1 MHKPENCVG
10 CSLCEIGESF
20 TLSEG
25 QAKFGVNFVG
35 ESAGKHEA
43 QEGGPFR
50 RNGESG
56 SLITNIIEEKIILI
70 DNETGKPR
78 KARRSDFSWDNVV
91 KCRPPNDK
99 LNGEKYE
106 KEAIEHCRIY
116 NGRSYGAEINRDF
129 RLFDDNSNNGNIHLD
144 NSSSD
149 HPFNKVIVALGA
161 TAFKELT
168 GISGKKR
175 GIEDLR
181 GYVFRSSTYN
191 ALIIGALHPS
201 FIRHGNSR
209 FTGSLIYDIKKSLL
223 VANGSYTSYDSHPN
237 WNKPEFVLSG
247 KLEALVGFYYKCK
260 ENSGLTIYYDIEN
273 PYTKGEEEE
282 DKGDEEDEANNGQES
297 GYEITSIQFGTDT
310 RWAITVPWEKPFI
323 KVALAILALGNDK
336 VGANVWHH
344 DNPRLEA
351 NGAKI
356 GGKIHDLMWA
366 WHHLQSGLWKGL
378 QRIGSFFDVP
388 YAWKHL
394 ALESGNE
401 DEYGCMDVIAPA
413 YIWPKLI
420 VKMKAMGVWDSY
432 LKFKVEYREVLKA
445 TEQRGLFVDIEEH
458 GIFKE
463 WVTGE
468 VNAEDILLQQG
479 IPEELRNIEPN
490 NKSTYKK
497 TGESIRYGYIREPP
511 IIKQFRTAYNLTRDR
526 MLLRGIRPELI
537 MQFEKWAESKS
548 GLTYKEFGRDGSSDN
563 QELGVYSEGEGNVVK
578 RWCKVEPFKASSQQL
593 IKYLKFKGYPV
604 PKTLK
609 EGRETTGKKELQE
622 VWERTGDELL
632 GSVIRIRS
640 YNKMLSND
648 IPNWLPDKDGVVRT
662 TFKFDPPSWQLNS
675 IHPNIQNASKHPK
688 EWELYGKVASE
699 LTLIGQRFRK
709 IVKAPKGRC
718 VVEFDKSGFHVS
730 MMGFEARDPLYLKW
744 ANHMHTVFTSYIVG
758 EPIPIEG
765 EIDYDKLDYIK
776 KKFKVVRDSQSKPTV
791 LGNQL
796 GLGHVKL
803 HYNNRTYIDSNGI
816 RQIGI
821 ESRKRAKYLQEMLAS
836 LFPKVEN
843 YKKKIKEEAHF
854 KGYLMSSYKALRWF
868 FDAMRWDYKTRSMK
882 NGSEAEEAQ
891 SHNIQADAFGM
902 IHSEIL
908 DMARTSDI
916 LEEHHFANTIHDS
929 LIFFPEVGKL
939 DKCIED
945 VVKYM
950 RKPEKLLVDLV
961 CCPEGLVVD
970 VDVMASCEAGNWAN
984 WHKERNP
991 DGIREIK
998 L

>member
-1 MHKPENCVG
+1 MQKPLDCVG

-20 TLSEG
+20 SNTEG
-25 QAKFGVNFVG
+25 SAKYGVYFIG
-35 ESAGKHEA
+35 ESLGKHEA
-43 QEGGPFR
+43 QEGLPFR
-50 RNGESG
+50 PNGESG
-56 SLITNIIEEKIILI
+56 SLITNIVENKIILT
-70 DNETGKPR
+70 DNEIGKPR
-78 KARRSDFSWDNVV
+78 KARRSDFGWDNVI

-106 KEAIEHCRIY
+106 REAIEHCRIY
-116 NGRSYGAEINRDF
+116 NARSYGSGNSANSLVSINNVND
-129 RLFDDNSNNGNIHLD
+129 G
-144 NSSSD
+144 SSD
-149 HPFNKVIVALGA
+149 YNKVIVALGA

-181 GYVFRSSTYN
+181 GYVFRSSIYN
-191 ALIIGALHPS
+191 ALIIGALHSS

-209 FTGSLIYDIKKSLL
+209 FTNSLIYDIKKSIL

-237 WNKPEFVLSG
+237 WSKPEFVLQG
-247 KLEALVGFYYKCK
+247 KLEALVAFYYKCK

-297 GYEITSIQFGTDT
+297 GYEITSIQFGTDIH
-310 RWAITVPWEKPFI
+310 WAITVPWIKPFI
-323 KVALAILALGNDK
+323 KVACAILALDNDK

-420 VKMKAMGVWDSY
+420 QKMKAMGVWESY
-432 LKFKVEYREVLKA
+432 IKFKVEYREVLKA
-445 TEQRGLFVDIEEH
+445 TEQRGLYVDIEEH
-458 GIFKE
+458 GRFKE

-468 VNAEDILLQQG
+468 VNKEDGLLQTGVPECLRNVEPKRQLKSLGQQG
-479 IPEELRNIEPN
+479 YSYGYLRTPKIIEEL
-490 NKSTYKK
+490 
-497 TGESIRYGYIREPP
+497 
-511 IIKQFRTAYNLTRDR
+511 RTAYNLTRDR
-526 MLLRGIRPELI
+526 MLLRGIQPNFI

-563 QELGVYSEGEGNVVK
+563 QELDVYQEGEKDVVK
-578 RWCKVEPFKASSQQL
+578 RWCRVEPFKASSQQL

-640 YNKMLSND
+640 YNKMLTND

-765 EIDYDKLDYIK
+765 EIDFDKVNYIK
-776 KKFKVVRDSQSKPTV
+776 KRYKVVRDSQAKPTV

-796 GLGHVKL
+796 GLGHTKL
-803 HYNNRTYIDSNGI
+803 HYNNRTYIDSEGV

-836 LFPKVEN
+836 MFPKVEK
-843 YKKKIKEEAHF
+843 YKQKVKEEAHF

-908 DMARTSDI
+908 DMAKTSDI
-916 LEEHHFANTIHDS
+916 LEEHHFSNTIHDS

-939 DKCIED
+939 DRCIED

-950 RKPEKLLVDLV
+950 RKPEKSLVDLV
-961 CCPEGLVVD
+961 CCPEGLIVD
-970 VDVMASCEAGNWAN
+970 VDVMASPEEGNWSN
-984 WHKERNP
+984 YNKFNNP
-991 DGIREIK
+991 MGIKEIK
-998 L
+998 I